1 MKYLIIGASSG
12 LGKELAK
19 KFAEEN
25 NDLVIVSRD
34 ERDLNA
40 IKSDLETKHK
50 IKVDVLPLDFSSI
63 NEIEDKLLSNNNL
76 ISNLTGALFPI
87 GMMFDNDNL
96 NLSVENISK
105 LTNANFISIAY
116 TIQKIKKI
124 LIQKENACIIGFGS
138 VSGFLGRDINVTY
151 AGAKRGLESYFESMA
166 FDEEFEKINI
176 QFYTL
181 GYLATNLSF
190 GKDLK
195 LPKGSVKKL
204 SNIVFNNRIAK
215 FKKTYYPAYWMIIHL
230 ILKIIP
236 FSILRILKIK

>member
-40 IKSDLETKHK
+40 IKSDLEIKHK
-50 IKVDVLPLDFSSI
+50 IKIDVLPLNFSSI

-87 GMMFDNDNL
+87 GMMFNSDNL

-124 LIQKENACIIGFGS
+124 LIQ

-204 SNIVFNNRIAK
+204 SNIVFNNRMAK